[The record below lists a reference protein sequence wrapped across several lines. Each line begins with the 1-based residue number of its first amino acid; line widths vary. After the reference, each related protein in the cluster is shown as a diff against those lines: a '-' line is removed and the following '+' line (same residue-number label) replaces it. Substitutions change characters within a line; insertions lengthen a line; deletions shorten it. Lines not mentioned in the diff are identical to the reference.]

1 MSGRSSS
8 SGSHPSSATRRSTSL
23 SPAVLRAVLSA
34 VTAPPRAPT
43 TEPAEAPTVPR
54 VRRGRASAQNW
65 LGRINWW
72 HLAPILIAAVFAIV
86 YLIWQPRTVDL
97 AAHTFRAELFGEE
110 GFTIWNGQWY
120 GGHHTPAYSI
130 ISPPLAWLL
139 SPPVALAIAA
149 VASAALFPPLM
160 RGHFG
165 EERARWGSI
174 WFGAGTAT
182 LLFTAR
188 LPFAIGVAFGLAAL
202 LALQRHRY
210 GLAIVFAVL
219 CPLGSPV
226 AGLFL
231 AMAGV
236 AYAIAE
242 RRDRTKR
249 LEGLAIAAASF
260 IPPVFLAWAFPEGGW
275 APFPTSAYVP
285 IPLFALAC
293 LIVLPREESALRWG
307 AVLYGL
313 GATLALA
320 VETPMGGNAVRL
332 GALFGGPVLV
342 CALWGRRFRYRLVV
356 LPLIAAGFAALA
368 LWQWSPA
375 VRDVIKYIEDP
386 AAKSDYFEP
395 LRQFL
400 FTLPDQRR
408 IEIPFTRSHWE
419 GAEVAMDQA
428 LARGWLRQ
436 LDTGLHPIFYREG
449 INRLTYASWLVDNAV
464 RYVALPSAKPDKS
477 SYAERA
483 LIEKGLP
490 YLRLRWKSDDWRV
503 YEVLLP
509 APLVIPQKDANV
521 VLEQLQSDE
530 LLLDVKRPGEAI
542 VKVRWTPYWFAS
554 HACVEPYGDWTK
566 VIAEQKGF
574 VRLSTRFA
582 PERLFQRGRRC
593 DDSVNG

>member
-1 MSGRSSS
+1 M
-8 SGSHPSSATRRSTSL
+8 
-23 SPAVLRAVLSA
+23 LRAALSA
-34 VTAPPRAPT
+34 VTAPPRSRGRGSAT
-43 TEPAEAPTVPR
+43 EAPNAR
-54 VRRGRASAQNW
+54 LRHGDGHDRAWYRR
-65 LGRINWW
+65 IDPW
-72 HLAPILIAAVFAIV
+72 HVAPVAVAALFAIA

-97 AAHTFRAELFGEE
+97 AAHTFRADLFGAE

-130 ISPPLAWLL
+130 LSPPLAWLL
-139 SPPVALAIAA
+139 GPPLAMAIAA
-149 VASAALFPPLM
+149 VSSAALFAPLV
-160 RGHFG
+160 RDYFG
-165 EERARWGSI
+165 DERARWGAI
-174 WFGAGTAT
+174 WFGASTAT
-182 LLFTAR
+182 LLFTSR

-210 GLAIVFAVL
+210 ALAIVLAIL

-249 LEGLAIAAASF
+249 LEGLAVAAGAF
-260 IPPVFLAWAFPEGGW
+260 IPPLLLSWAFPEGGW
-275 APFPTSAYVP
+275 APFPDSAYLP
-285 IPLFALAC
+285 IPLFAIAC
-293 LIVLPREESALRWG
+293 LIVLPREETAMRWG
-307 AVLYGL
+307 ALLYGL
-313 GATLALA
+313 GATLAL
-320 VETPMGGNAVRL
+320 VMETPMGGNAVRL
-332 GALFGGPVLV
+332 GALFGGPVLL
-342 CALWGRRFRYRLVV
+342 CALWGRRFPHPRIV
-356 LPLIAAGFAALA
+356 LPLLAAGFLALA
-368 LWQWSPA
+368 FWQWSPA

-400 FTLPDQRR
+400 YTLPDQRR

-419 GAEVAMDQA
+419 GAEVAMEVP

-436 LDTGLHPIFYREG
+436 LDTGLHPIFYRGG
-449 INRLTYASWLVDNAV
+449 INRLTYASWLADNAV

-477 SYAERA
+477 SYGERA
-483 LIEKGLP
+483 LIERGLP

-503 YEVLLP
+503 YEVLLA
-509 APLVIPQKDANV
+509 APLVIPQGDANF
-521 VLEQLQSDE
+521 VLEQFESDE

-542 VKVRWTPYWFAS
+542 VKVRWTPYWYAS
-554 HACVEPYGDWTK
+554 NACVEPDGDWTR
-566 VIAEQKGF
+566 VIADEVGF
-574 VRLSTRFA
+574 VRLSTRFS

-593 DDSVNG
+593 DDDVTG

>member
-1 MSGRSSS
+1 M
-8 SGSHPSSATRRSTSL
+8 AI
-23 SPAVLRAVLSA
+23 AVLF
-34 VTAPPRAPT
+34 
-43 TEPAEAPTVPR
+43 
-54 VRRGRASAQNW
+54 
-65 LGRINWW
+65 
-72 HLAPILIAAVFAIV
+72 AAA

-97 AAHTFRAELFGEE
+97 AAHTFRADLFGEE

-120 GGHHTPAYSI
+120 GGHHTPAYSVL
-130 ISPPLAWLL
+130 SPPLAWLL
-139 SPPVALAIAA
+139 GPPLALALAA
-149 VASAALFPPLM
+149 VSCAALFGPLA
-160 RGHFG
+160 RGWFG
-165 EERARWGSI
+165 DERARWGSI

-182 LLFTAR
+182 LLFTSR
-188 LPFAIGVAFGLAAL
+188 LPFAIGVALGLAAL
-202 LALQRHRY
+202 LALQRRRHW
-210 GLAIVFAVL
+210 LAIVLAML

-249 LEGLAIAAASF
+249 VDGLALAAAAF
-260 IPPVFLAWAFPEGGW
+260 LPPVLLAWAFPEGGW
-275 APFPTSAYVP
+275 APFPESAFIP

-293 LIVLPREESALRWG
+293 LIVLPREERALRWG
-307 AVLYGL
+307 AALYGL
-313 GATLALA
+313 GSTLALA
-320 VETPMGGNAVRL
+320 LETPMGGNAVRL
-332 GALFGGPVLV
+332 GALFGGPVVL
-342 CALWGRRFRYRLVV
+342 CAIWGQPWTRRPWALSLLAV
-356 LPLIAAGFAALA
+356 GFAALA
-368 LWQWSPA
+368 FWQWSPA

-400 FTLPDQRR
+400 FRLPDQRR

-419 GAEVAMDQA
+419 GSEVAMDQA

-436 LDTGLHPIFYREG
+436 LDTRLHPIFYREG
-449 INRLTYASWLVDNAV
+449 LNRLTYASWLSDNAV

-477 SYAERA
+477 SYGERA
-483 LIEKGLP
+483 LIERGLR

-509 APLVIPQKDANV
+509 APLAISQGDARIV
-521 VLEQLQSDE
+521 VEQFQSDE
-530 LLLDVKRPGEAI
+530 LLLDVKRPGEAL

-554 HACVEPYGDWTK
+554 NACVEPDGEWTR
-566 VIAEQKGF
+566 VIAEEEGF

-582 PERLFQRGRRC
+582 PERLFSRGRRC
-593 DDSVNG
+593 DEGKG